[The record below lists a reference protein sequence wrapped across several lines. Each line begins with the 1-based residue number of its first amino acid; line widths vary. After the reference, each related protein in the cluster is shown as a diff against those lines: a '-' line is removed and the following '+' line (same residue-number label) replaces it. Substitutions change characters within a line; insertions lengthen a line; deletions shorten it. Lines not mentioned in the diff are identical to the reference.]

1 MDKSYCILIGVT
13 LVSELVFFFFFF
25 CKSLTLQELLDKQLT
40 HWEFFSMQ
48 GQNYF
53 SQSSIYNPPFLKLW
67 IYLSLD
73 FYHVKL
79 LSVIHPCVCA
89 RVFSVKL
96 QCREHWFC
104 CVKGYYALNR
114 NDNLPFIIKSDLCG
128 TAMILLLNQCEIV
141 GKKKQIKNFHYLK
154 PNLMKVTLSYNSVL
168 CHFQ

>member
-13 LVSELVFFFFFF
+13 LVSEFFISV
-25 CKSLTLQELLDKQLT
+25 KAWLPQELLDKQLT
-40 HWEFFSMQ
+40 HWEIFSVQ

-53 SQSSIYNPPFLKLW
+53 SQSSIYNLPLLKSW

-73 FYHVKL
+73 FFYHVNL

-89 RVFSVKL
+89 RMFSVKL

-114 NDNLPFIIKSDLCG
+114 GDNLPFIIKSDLRG
-128 TAMILLLNQCEIV
+128 TAMILQLDQCEFM
-141 GKKKQIKNFHYLK
+141 GKNKQIKNLHSLK